1 MGLKHL
7 TEMAGAK
14 TSGARTAFALLC
26 ALAVCCSVMYITSD
40 GETALE
46 DAPHSTGSGQ
56 DTFKP
61 RSVESVDVQKAGILY
76 TKTPDTLKKG
86 NEGRERLLT
95 FLDKI
100 EANIAKEVAS
110 RKKDIAAIRV
120 QMAKNMAYNQAA
132 RKKMKKM
139 LLAKMAANAKK
150 AKADLDEAM
159 RQTQEKFAKAAKL
172 ENKRQRQTLRRAKKT
187 REIMRKN
194 KKEGAKNLA
203 TAVVNQ
209 QRALAALAQATNA
222 RIKSTN
228 KHIAA
233 NAATI
238 KANAKKARKDLEK
251 AMGRFDKKMANVNE
265 EAKKGRSKLAAQ
277 AADQDK
283 KFRQWANNKIKS
295 IAAKTSAQFAK
306 VRGKMAADRHHA
318 DMALSHTASRMNAA
332 LNAAKALQ
340 DKRFAQTVSDIA
352 EAKKEANDRVNSFKT
367 SFKADILHLSGVV
380 NEQSA
385 KLNARVTQLAGTV
398 KSNREEQA
406 HLNAQVNAELKRMV
420 KTGNDRYAEQLK
432 KDRAHAEK
440 ALSSSTD
447 ALYKTLKDNQAAQ
460 DAENK
465 KISAATHQAKLNAA
479 AALREAKEGFTAKLG
494 ALTSTVKANEQKHE
508 KKLAHLTGVVAENAI
523 KDAKGRAE
531 LKKIPEFNK
540 NQMKKAVA
548 DAVHQGEQRALQIEK
563 KMKDVNAKT
572 RAAMNMRIT
581 TEIGALA
588 NHIHGQ
594 ISELNLSSKEA
605 RAAMRKEIQFAI
617 KEAATLTKENLK
629 KTVQWAEGE
638 FTKLNTNLANEAKM
652 SAGERAALQ
661 AKITAEKAHAQAQI
675 ENAVAAQ
682 NKALSAHANFAEQEI
697 GKTVKRVDK
706 NVKQMI
712 ADNEKVRE
720 QMKAD
725 TAALKG
731 SLEAAR
737 KAAVAQ
743 LAAVD
748 AASVTRYNEV
758 VKAVE
763 DGLDA
768 AREAADARFTGVYET
783 MLKDREALDE
793 KLGARTAA
801 LNDAIAKRAAIE
813 DERFSKTV
821 KDIAAARAEAQA
833 EVTQARKDMNTGVAA
848 AVSIAKDVET
858 RLMGEMQVISA
869 MVISDKAAQININ
882 QKVEAEMDAMLKKSN
897 KYEVANKNARGVIRK
912 LMDQYKQAA
921 AEETAELAKASRKD
935 IKKLRSEQAATL
947 LEFKTELT
955 SLPRPFTRLLLT
967 M

>member
-86 NEGRERLLT
+86 KEGRERLLT

-132 RKKMKKM
+132 RKKMKKR

-172 ENKRQRQTLRRAKKT
+172 ENKCQRQTLRRAKKT

-203 TAVVNQ
+203 TAVANQ
-209 QRALAALAQATNA
+209 QRALATLAQATNA

-508 KKLAHLTGVVAENAI
+508 KKLAHLTGVVAANAI

-531 LKKIPEFNK
+531 LKKISEFNK

-638 FTKLNTNLANEAKM
+638 FA
-652 SAGERAALQ
+652 
-661 AKITAEKAHAQAQI
+661 
-675 ENAVAAQ
+675 
-682 NKALSAHANFAEQEI
+682 
-697 GKTVKRVDK
+697 
-706 NVKQMI
+706 
-712 ADNEKVRE
+712 
-720 QMKAD
+720 
-725 TAALKG
+725 
-731 SLEAAR
+731 
-737 KAAVAQ
+737 
-743 LAAVD
+743 
-748 AASVTRYNEV
+748 
-758 VKAVE
+758 
-763 DGLDA
+763 
-768 AREAADARFTGVYET
+768 
-783 MLKDREALDE
+783 
-793 KLGARTAA
+793 
-801 LNDAIAKRAAIE
+801 
-813 DERFSKTV
+813 
-821 KDIAAARAEAQA
+821 
-833 EVTQARKDMNTGVAA
+833 
-848 AVSIAKDVET
+848 
-858 RLMGEMQVISA
+858 
-869 MVISDKAAQININ
+869 
-882 QKVEAEMDAMLKKSN
+882 
-897 KYEVANKNARGVIRK
+897 
-912 LMDQYKQAA
+912 
-921 AEETAELAKASRKD
+921 
-935 IKKLRSEQAATL
+935 
-947 LEFKTELT
+947 
-955 SLPRPFTRLLLT
+955 
-967 M
+967 

>member
-61 RSVESVDVQKAGILY
+61 RSVESGDVQKAGILY
-76 TKTPDTLKKG
+76 TKTPDTLK
-86 NEGRERLLT
+86 
-95 FLDKI
+95 
-100 EANIAKEVAS
+100 
-110 RKKDIAAIRV
+110 
-120 QMAKNMAYNQAA
+120 MAKNMAYNQAA

-203 TAVVNQ
+203 TAVANQ
-209 QRALAALAQATNA
+209 QRALATLAQATNA

-420 KTGNDRYAEQLK
+420 KTGNDRYAEHLK

-479 AALREAKEGFTAKLG
+479 AALREAKEGFTA
-494 ALTSTVKANEQKHE
+494 
-508 KKLAHLTGVVAENAI
+508 
-523 KDAKGRAE
+523 
-531 LKKIPEFNK
+531 
-540 NQMKKAVA
+540 
-548 DAVHQGEQRALQIEK
+548 
-563 KMKDVNAKT
+563 
-572 RAAMNMRIT
+572 
-581 TEIGALA
+581 
-588 NHIHGQ
+588 
-594 ISELNLSSKEA
+594 
-605 RAAMRKEIQFAI
+605 
-617 KEAATLTKENLK
+617 
-629 KTVQWAEGE
+629 
-638 FTKLNTNLANEAKM
+638 
-652 SAGERAALQ
+652 
-661 AKITAEKAHAQAQI
+661 
-675 ENAVAAQ
+675 
-682 NKALSAHANFAEQEI
+682 
-697 GKTVKRVDK
+697 
-706 NVKQMI
+706 
-712 ADNEKVRE
+712 
-720 QMKAD
+720 
-725 TAALKG
+725 
-731 SLEAAR
+731 
-737 KAAVAQ
+737 
-743 LAAVD
+743 
-748 AASVTRYNEV
+748 
-758 VKAVE
+758 
-763 DGLDA
+763 
-768 AREAADARFTGVYET
+768 
-783 MLKDREALDE
+783 
-793 KLGARTAA
+793 
-801 LNDAIAKRAAIE
+801 
-813 DERFSKTV
+813 
-821 KDIAAARAEAQA
+821 
-833 EVTQARKDMNTGVAA
+833 
-848 AVSIAKDVET
+848 
-858 RLMGEMQVISA
+858 
-869 MVISDKAAQININ
+869 
-882 QKVEAEMDAMLKKSN
+882 
-897 KYEVANKNARGVIRK
+897 
-912 LMDQYKQAA
+912 
-921 AEETAELAKASRKD
+921 
-935 IKKLRSEQAATL
+935 
-947 LEFKTELT
+947 
-955 SLPRPFTRLLLT
+955 
-967 M
+967 